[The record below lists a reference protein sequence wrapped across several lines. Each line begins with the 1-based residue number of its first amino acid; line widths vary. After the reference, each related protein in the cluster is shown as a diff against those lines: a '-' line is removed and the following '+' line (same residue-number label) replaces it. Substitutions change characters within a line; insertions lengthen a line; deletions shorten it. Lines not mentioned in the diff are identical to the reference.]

1 MENSSCSASVIL
13 INKKNYDKKKIIWIK
28 FMIECKKKKKKI
40 KKKNI
45 FNWRSETSVNYWTK
59 ENKRN
64 ILYNTW
70 TLIIKTLLISLL
82 L

>member
-1 MENSSCSASVIL
+1 
-13 INKKNYDKKKIIWIK
+13 
-28 FMIECKKKKKKI
+28 MIECKKKKKKN
-40 KKKNI
+40 KKKYT

-59 ENKRN
+59 ENKWN